1 MKTDA
6 LIGWLARDAGFAS
19 RAGGRKAARADGKG
33 MGHSR

>member
-1 MKTDA
+1 MKTDS

-19 RAGGRKAARADGKG
+19 RTGGRKAAGADCKG